1 MSDIFISY
9 ASADKLQASL
19 LAEKLSEQGWLV
31 WWDRQIQAGQSFD
44 EVIEEALNSA
54 KCIIVLWS
62 QNSTTSRWVKTEAA
76 EGAARG
82 ILVPVLIEKVN
93 IPLEFKR
100 IEAADLSDWRG
111 KAPHVEFNQLLKTIE
126 KLLSSSVSIAARPKP
141 LSTFEKLIK
150 WWKKIFIGSVVAIG
164 IASAVFTVI
173 TIYSRGESENPS
185 QKNTSQVANRFDQ
198 FWSADK
204 EEKESND
211 HVTSANE
218 VSFGATI
225 NGRLST
231 NADRDFFV
239 FKTPSE
245 INSEVRIILRKMFSA
260 TVDVYNADE
269 QQITT
274 RTEIHDTPIS
284 FSFEGQPDAT
294 YYVLIKPYSD
304 EHGDY
309 ELVIR

>member
-9 ASADKLQASL
+9 ASADKVQASL

-76 EGAARG
+76 EGVARG

-111 KAPHVEFNQLLKTIE
+111 KSHHIEFNQLLMTIE
-126 KLLSSSVSIAARPKP
+126 KLLNGTVSISVPPKP
-141 LSTFEKLIK
+141 LSTTQKFKK
-150 WWKKIFIGSVVAIG
+150 WWKRILIGAAVAIG
-164 IASAVFTVI
+164 LASAVFTI
-173 TIYSRGESENPS
+173 NTINRHDESENSS
-185 QKNTSQVANRFDQ
+185 QKNTSQVTNSFDRFL
-198 FWSADK
+198 SADK

-211 HVTSANE
+211 QVTTAN
-218 VSFGATI
+218 VVAFGATI
-225 NGRLST
+225 QGKLSS
-231 NADRDFFV
+231 AKDRDFFV
-239 FKTPSE
+239 FKTPHE
-245 INSEVRIILRKMFSA
+245 LNSEVRIILRKMFFA
-260 TVDVYNADE
+260 KVDVYNADE
-269 QQITT
+269 KFIKGDLENGDKT
-274 RTEIHDTPIS
+274 IS
-284 FSFEGQPDAT
+284 FSFEGQPDST
-294 YYVLIKPYSD
+294 YYLLIKPYGN
-304 EHGDY
+304 EYGDY